1 MGWVL
6 LFEEGGRGEI
16 MEEFDLI
23 WGFDRRG
30 RVFGVGGSE

>member
-23 WGFDRRG
+23 WGFDREREGFWGG
-30 RVFGVGGSE
+30 RE